1 MSEFDKKKINVG
13 IVDLQ
18 LNNIFSIV
26 QASKSVGFKTTIIK
40 KKTKKYNFD
49 MIIIPGVGAFPKAMN
64 YLTKTRIKERLLEFS
79 TKKKKLNFWNL
90 FGYAIIIRFEQ

>member
-40 KKTKKYNFD
+40 KKNKK
-49 MIIIPGVGAFPKAMN
+49 I
-64 YLTKTRIKERLLEFS
+64 
-79 TKKKKLNFWNL
+79 
-90 FGYAIIIRFEQ
+90 